1 MFNGPN
7 LLLDLPCLTEA
18 FCKKMENKHVEVILK
33 KNYSI
38 YDYSVIKRNKWQ
50 ITYESQHKYAKI
62 NVLDSWRDKIII
74 L

>member
-1 MFNGPN
+1 MTLARKILDYAKQNKKNRDCIIVFNGPN

-38 YDYSVIKRNKWQ
+38 YDYSVIKR
-50 ITYESQHKYAKI
+50 
-62 NVLDSWRDKIII
+62 DK
-74 L
+74 